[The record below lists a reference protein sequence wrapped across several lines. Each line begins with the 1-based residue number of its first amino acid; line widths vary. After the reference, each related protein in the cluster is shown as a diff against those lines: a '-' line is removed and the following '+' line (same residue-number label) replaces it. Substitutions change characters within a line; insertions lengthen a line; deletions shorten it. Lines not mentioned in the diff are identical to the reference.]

1 MRLVCG
7 VQPVREAIR
16 ARGPDLEKVLVAKGE
31 SADGPQ
37 LDALARFATD
47 HGVKVERTTRAELDR
62 LTKGATHQGALAWA
76 PELRVV
82 PLDALDFGPRSLFIA
97 LDELQDP
104 QNFGAI
110 VRSAVA
116 LGAAAVIWPEHRS
129 APLSAAM
136 FRASAGAVEH
146 ATLCRVSAL
155 PNSLATLR
163 AEGVTV
169 VGLDMNGD
177 HLISDVDL
185 TGPVALVVGAEG
197 KGLRKTVKSACDVLA
212 RLPMRGNLASL
223 NASVAAAIALYEVA
237 RQRNSAGEPK
247 EAPADDDSEEAP
259 PSPRRSDDDEDEAP
273 PSSDPGPVES

>member
-1 MRLVCG
+1 VRLICG
-7 VQPVREAIR
+7 IQPVREAIR
-16 ARGPDLEKVLVAKGE
+16 ARGPELEKVLVAKGE

-37 LDALARFATD
+37 LEALARFASD

-76 PELRVV
+76 PELRIV
-82 PLDALDFGPRSLFIA
+82 PIDALDLGPTALVMA

-110 VRSAVA
+110 VRSSVA
-116 LGAAAVIWPEHRS
+116 LGGAAVMWPEHRS

-155 PNSLATLR
+155 PQALTHLR
-163 AEGVTV
+163 ESGLTV

-177 HLISDVDL
+177 RSIADVAL
-185 TGPVALVVGAEG
+185 SGPVALVVGAEG
-197 KGLRKTVKSACDVLA
+197 KGLRKTVKSACDFLA

-237 RQRNSAGEPK
+237 RQRGS
-247 EAPADDDSEEAP
+247 APA
-259 PSPRRSDDDEDEAP
+259 
-273 PSSDPGPVES
+273 